1 MKKRLLKVQKK
12 KGRRKEKKNNNQCYS
27 SIVCN
32 SLYTVVFCVLKFT
45 KFIYFKLFSD
55 VY

>member
-1 MKKRLLKVQKK
+1 MKKGLLKVQKK
-12 KGRRKEKKNNNQCYS
+12 AEEKKNNNQCFS
-27 SIVCN
+27 SIAYCN